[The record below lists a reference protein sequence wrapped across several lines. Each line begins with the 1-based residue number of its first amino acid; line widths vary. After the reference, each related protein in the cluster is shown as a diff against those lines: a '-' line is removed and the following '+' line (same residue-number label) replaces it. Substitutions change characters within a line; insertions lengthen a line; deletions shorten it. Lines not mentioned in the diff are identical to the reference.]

1 VRQRLLQVRFAA
13 VLAAS
18 ALFALPARDARAGSC
33 VPPDLLETMPPDNAQ
48 NVPTN
53 AILFARYAST
63 AQYAR
68 ESVPLEH
75 VGAETTT
82 PTATFDPT
90 EGTLRITPPAPLVTG
105 DSYVVHWPSLGDGNT
120 ATLGTQLDQHF
131 AVGLTEDLKAPT
143 FQGLTSITWD
153 ASHTNDSCSNSVAER
168 FVFDL
173 GLGAADDD
181 GGRDSLTLIV
191 FQTAGPTVTA
201 AAPTPVLLQ
210 RLPAVGKSVRVTT
223 LVDSGVGHVCFAA
236 IVRDLTLKVS
246 TSGPE
251 TCVDTVRP
259 PFFYGCAAAPVGGGG
274 SRGLL
279 VLALALPLVVARRKG
294 RRARGSGGA

>member
-1 VRQRLLQVRFAA
+1 VRFAA
-13 VLAAS
+13 ALGASVLSALAA
-18 ALFALPARDARAGSC
+18 RQARADSC
-33 VPPDLLETMPPDNAQ
+33 ASPDLLETMPPDNAQ

-53 AILFARYAST
+53 AMLFARYGLT
-63 AQYAR
+63 ATYAD
-68 ESVPLEH
+68 ETVPLEH

-90 EGTLRITPPAPLVTG
+90 ERTLRIAPPAPLAAG
-105 DSYVVHWPSLGDGNT
+105 DSYVVHWPSLGDSSHAN
-120 ATLGTQLDQHF
+120 LGTRLDQHF
-131 AVGLTEDLKAPT
+131 TVGATEDVKAPT
-143 FQGLTSITWD
+143 FQGLTSVTWD
-153 ASHTNDSCSNSVAER
+153 ASRTNDPCSNTVTER

-173 GLGAADDD
+173 GLGAANDD

-191 FQTAGPTVTA
+191 FQTAGPTVA
-201 AAPTPVLLQ
+201 AAARTPVLLQ
-210 RLPAVGKSVRVTT
+210 RIPPVGQSVRVTMT
-223 LVDSGVGHVCFAA
+223 LDDAVGHVCFAA

-259 PFFYGCAAAPVGGGG
+259 PFFYGCAAAPAGGERG
-274 SRGLL
+274 RGLL

-294 RRARGSGGA
+294 RGARGSGGA